1 MKNEMK
7 KRTKDLRP
15 EEEKKIFE
23 NEYKQLLNYADRE
36 TSLIMQIMYELGLR
50 IGEILKLKGKDV
62 IIDLAKDIKEIH
74 CIQKGGNPHRVVIW
88 NEDLAR
94 NLLYYIKENNLG
106 SDDFIFPARY
116 KSGKYRD
123 PKTIPRSIKWMELT
137 LSQYA
142 KNLGLR
148 HIHPH
153 MFRHACASWMCD
165 LGLTPLEISSFT
177 GHRNISTLQRYAHPK
192 KEALASKI
200 EALIKK
206 KRLPEQI
213 IIIAQKIYD
222 IKHIRQKDFLNQD
235 QTTLTAFFNT
245 I

>member
-7 KRTKDLRP
+7 KRMKDLRP

-23 NEYKQLLNYADRE
+23 NEYKQLLNYANRE
-36 TSLIMQIMYELGLR
+36 VALIMQIMYELGLR
-50 IGEILKLKGKDV
+50 IGEVLKLKGKDV

-94 NLLYYIKENNLG
+94 NLALYTRENNFRN
-106 SDDFIFPARY
+106 DDFIFPAKY
-116 KSGKYRD
+116 KNGKYRN
-123 PKTIPRSIKWMELT
+123 PKTIPRSVKWIELI
-137 LSQYA
+137 LSEYA
-142 KNLGLR
+142 KKLGLR

-153 MFRHACASWMCD
+153 MFRHACASWMTD
-165 LGLTPLEISSFT
+165 MGLNPLEISQFT
-177 GHRNISTLQRYAHPK
+177 GHKNLSTLQRYAHPK

-206 KRLPEQI
+206 KRQLPTNM
-213 IIIAQKIYD
+213 
-222 IKHIRQKDFLNQD
+222 IRL
-235 QTTLTAFFNT
+235 
-245 I
+245 